1 MTDKNITPDPG
12 PGEPRD
18 RGARPA
24 RGGAPLDKNLK
35 ATSSSGL
42 ACPRCGG
49 PVAVG
54 SNPVL
59 MQFGLIGAIL
69 HLFMTSYSCPKCGTI
84 KFSEFPREVRDKQR
98 QGTLLAVLGFVLLVG
113 AGIAVGVWMAMKE

>member
-12 PGEPRD
+12 PEQPR
-18 RGARPA
+18 G
-24 RGGAPLDKNLK
+24 RGGKPGRSEAPADKNLK
-35 ATSSSGL
+35 ASSSGM

-69 HLFMTSYSCPKCGTI
+69 HLFMTSYSCPKCGAI
-84 KFSEFPREVRDKQR
+84 KFSEFPKEVRDKQR
-98 QGTLLAVLGFVLLVG
+98 QGTLLAVLGFVLLVALG
-113 AGIAVGVWMAMKE
+113 VGVGVWMAMRE